1 MVGEPIRRN
10 TKQKETVLEHLRASR
25 NFVSAQNLH
34 RALVEDGEIIGLATV
49 YRQLNMLSQSG
60 DVDTVRFNGQQLFR
74 ICDENTHHHHL
85 VCEKCGK
92 TVDIEPPDDEG
103 WIHKIAESHGYTV
116 IDHTLEVFGLCE
128 ECNKESNKEQ

>member
-1 MVGEPIRRN
+1 MVGEPVRRN

-25 NFVSAQNLH
+25 NFVSAQNL
-34 RALVEDGEIIGLATV
+34 
-49 YRQLNMLSQSG
+49 YRQLNMLAQSG

-116 IDHTLEVFGLCE
+116 IDHTLEVFGLCPD
-128 ECNKESNKEQ
+128 CNQSVD

>member
-1 MVGEPIRRN
+1 MVGEPVRRN

-34 RALVEDGEIIGLATV
+34 RLLVEDGEIIGLATV
-49 YRQLNMLSQSG
+49 YRQLNMLAQSG

-103 WIHKIAESHGYTV
+103 WIHKIAESQDRKSV
-116 IDHTLEVFGLCE
+116 V
-128 ECNKESNKEQ
+128 